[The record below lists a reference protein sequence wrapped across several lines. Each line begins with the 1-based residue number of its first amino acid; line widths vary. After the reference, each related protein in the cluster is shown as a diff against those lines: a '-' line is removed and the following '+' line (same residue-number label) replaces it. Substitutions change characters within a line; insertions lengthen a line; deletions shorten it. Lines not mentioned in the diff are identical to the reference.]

1 MKTVLLLSLFLTTTA
16 FAEAGVTVHLGGI
29 SKHTL
34 GSETYKVGGKVQ
46 RTVYFVHCTNTAKNT
61 AKRVKLTYNA
71 LHCDLSHFGAIVAL
85 SLANALESSV

>member
-34 GSETYKVGGKVQ
+34 GSETYKVGGKEKK
-46 RTVYFVHCTNTAKNT
+46 FESNH
-61 AKRVKLTYNA
+61 KL
-71 LHCDLSHFGAIVAL
+71 VAL
-85 SLANALESSV
+85 EYKRLLRVALLTAMV